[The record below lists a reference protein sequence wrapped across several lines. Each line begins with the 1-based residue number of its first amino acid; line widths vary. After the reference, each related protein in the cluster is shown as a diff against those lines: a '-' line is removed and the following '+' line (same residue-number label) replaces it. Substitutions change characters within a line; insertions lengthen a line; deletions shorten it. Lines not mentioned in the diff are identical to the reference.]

1 MKDSTIKVSVAM
13 PAIAEALENIIE
25 SIAGERVGFTLLVF
39 TEERASYISNV
50 PRADSV
56 REIKGLLADW
66 EAGAPDI
73 PAHKVH

>member
-1 MKDSTIKVSVAM
+1 MKDSTIKVSQAM
-13 PAIAEALENIIE
+13 PAIADALEKFIE
-25 SIAGERVGFTLLVF
+25 AVAGERIGFTLLVF
-39 TEERASYISNV
+39 TEQRASYISNV
-50 PRADSV
+50 PRVDSV